1 MKLKFDNP
9 TLVFIFACLVVAV
22 AVNVAFY
29 FPIIPNGRGTLVQ
42 YAFLMIAYYPLDWLG
57 IMGTSSV
64 WVRPILFLSH
74 TLLVTFAF
82 ALPAIVVL
90 FCGRRFAPKWLT
102 NTLIVALLGFFF
114 WAYFSTPL
122 IDAG

>member
-1 MKLKFDNP
+1 M
-9 TLVFIFACLVVAV
+9 
-22 AVNVAFY
+22 
-29 FPIIPNGRGTLVQ
+29 VQ

-64 WVRPILFLSH
+64 WERPILFMSH

-90 FCGRRFAPKWLT
+90 VSGKRFSPNWLT
-102 NTLIVALLGFFF
+102 NTLIVAWFGFFS
-114 WAYFSTPL
+114 WAYFGTPL